1 VARRPGEFLPSLETM
16 TPFPDYPTPVDE
28 EERLRSLERT
38 LLLDTESDADL
49 DRITTLA
56 SETLDTPIALISL
69 VDRERQWFLSRVG
82 LEASQT
88 PRSMAFCAHAIT
100 QDSTLVVPDALA
112 DPRFNT
118 NPLVVS
124 EPHIRFYAGA
134 QLRPQDGQPLGTLC
148 VIDRTPRQFSPRQ
161 LHWLQL
167 FSEQVSREIE
177 LRQRLA
183 RCPVTG
189 FFNRSAFETLCQKEF
204 ERARRTHGSLTLM
217 LLRVEN
223 LDQVRGL
230 AEASAPDGLV
240 AELAERFTALA
251 AEPDLLGR
259 YADACFAMLLVG
271 ASPERDQAVS
281 DTLRAASVRSLHP
294 ELLIGLSRLEAED
307 LSAVDLLIRADNA
320 LFLARAGEPIKPS
333 PGP

>member
-1 VARRPGEFLPSLETM
+1 MGWRPGESLLSLETM
-16 TPFPDYPTPVDE
+16 TPFPDYPTPADE

-100 QDSTLVVPDALA
+100 QCSTLVVPDALD

-124 EPHIRFYAGA
+124 EPKIRFYAGA
-134 QLRPQDGQPLGTLC
+134 QLRPQDGQALGTLC
-148 VIDRTPRQFSPRQ
+148 VIDRAPRQFSPRQ

-183 RCPVTG
+183 RCPITG
-189 FFNRSAFETLCQKEF
+189 FFRRSAFEMLCQKEF
-204 ERARRTHGSLTLM
+204 ERARRTQGSLTLL

-230 AEASAPDGLV
+230 AEATAPDGLV
-240 AELAERFTALA
+240 GELAERFTALA
-251 AEPDLLGR
+251 MEPDLLGR
-259 YADACFAMLLVG
+259 YSDACFAMLLVG
-271 ASPERDQAVS
+271 ASQERVEAVS
-281 DTLRAASVRSLHP
+281 ETLRGALVRSLHP
-294 ELLIGLSRLEAED
+294 QLLIGLSRLEADD
-307 LSAVDLLIRADNA
+307 LSAADLLIRADND
-320 LFLARAGEPIKPS
+320 LFLARAGEPINPL

>member
-1 VARRPGEFLPSLETM
+1 MPSLETM
-16 TPFPDYPTPVDE
+16 TPFPDYPTPADE

-38 LLLDTESDADL
+38 LLLDSESDADL

-69 VDRERQWFLSRVG
+69 VDRERQWFLSKVG
-82 LEASQT
+82 LQASQT

-100 QDSTLVVPDALA
+100 QGSTLVVPDALD

-124 EPHIRFYAGA
+124 EPNIRFYAGA

-161 LHWLQL
+161 LRWLQL

-183 RCPVTG
+183 RCPITG
-189 FFNRSAFETLCQKEF
+189 FFNRSSFEMLCQKEF
-204 ERARRTHGSLTLM
+204 ERARRTHGTLTLL

-230 AEASAPDGLV
+230 AEATAPDGLV
-240 AELAERFTALA
+240 GELAERFSALA
-251 AEPDLLGR
+251 AESDLLGR

-271 ASPERDQAVS
+271 ASTEREQAVS
-281 DTLRAASVRSLHP
+281 DTLRGASVRSLHP
-294 ELLIGLSRLEAED
+294 QLLIGLSRLDAED

-320 LFLARAGEPIKPS
+320 LFLARAVEPIKPS

>member
-1 VARRPGEFLPSLETM
+1 MERKALALRPGESLPSLETM
-16 TPFPDYPTPVDE
+16 TPFPDYPTPADE

-38 LLLDTESDADL
+38 LLLDSESDADL

-100 QDSTLVVPDALA
+100 QCSTLVVPDALD

-124 EPHIRFYAGA
+124 EPKIRFYAGA
-134 QLRPQDGQPLGTLC
+134 QLRPQDGKPLGTLC

-161 LHWLQL
+161 LRWLQL

-183 RCPVTG
+183 RCPITG
-189 FFNRSAFETLCQKEF
+189 FFQP
-204 ERARRTHGSLTLM
+204 
-217 LLRVEN
+217 
-223 LDQVRGL
+223 Q
-230 AEASAPDGLV
+230 
-240 AELAERFTALA
+240 
-251 AEPDLLGR
+251 
-259 YADACFAMLLVG
+259 
-271 ASPERDQAVS
+271 
-281 DTLRAASVRSLHP
+281 
-294 ELLIGLSRLEAED
+294 
-307 LSAVDLLIRADNA
+307 LIRDA
-320 LFLARAGEPIKPS
+320 LSEGVRAGPAHPWNPDS
-333 PGP
+333 AAAQG

>member
-1 VARRPGEFLPSLETM
+1 M
-16 TPFPDYPTPVDE
+16 TPFPDYPTPADE

-100 QDSTLVVPDALA
+100 QCSTLVVPDALD

-124 EPHIRFYAGA
+124 EPKIRFYAGA
-134 QLRPQDGQPLGTLC
+134 QLRPQDGQALGTLC
-148 VIDRTPRQFSPRQ
+148 VIDRAPRQFSPRQ

-183 RCPVTG
+183 RCPITG
-189 FFNRSAFETLCQKEF
+189 FFRRSAFEMLCQKEF
-204 ERARRTHGSLTLM
+204 ERAWASLMEPTRAPMPLLSITTVWPKSRTTAFNSGAENQLGKSSLELSGWRGS
-217 LLRVEN
+217 
-223 LDQVRGL
+223 
-230 AEASAPDGLV
+230 
-240 AELAERFTALA
+240 FTEMGVCKSRPL
-251 AEPDLLGR
+251 
-259 YADACFAMLLVG
+259 
-271 ASPERDQAVS
+271 Q
-281 DTLRAASVRSLHP
+281 
-294 ELLIGLSRLEAED
+294 LI
-307 LSAVDLLIRADNA
+307 V
-320 LFLARAGEPIKPS
+320 
-333 PGP
+333 